1 MTVVDLQKEIASLEP
16 DAQDHL
22 AAFIVHLRHERDP
35 EYSRELER
43 RLDDRDPK
51 NWVPL
56 EDLEEDLRKRTFVV
70 NYVGLVGK

>member
-1 MTVVDLQKEIASLEP
+1 MTVVDLKREIASLEP
-16 DAQDHL
+16 ESQDQL

-51 NWVPL
+51 NWVRL
-56 EDLEEDLRKRTFVV
+56 EDLEAELRLKGTDE
-70 NYVGLVGK
+70 G

>member
-1 MTVVDLQKEIASLEP
+1 MTVVDLKRELASLEP
-16 DAQDHL
+16 DVQDQL

-35 EYSRELER
+35 ERSRELER

-56 EDLEEDLRKRTFVV
+56 EDLEAELRLKGTDE
-70 NYVGLVGK
+70 G